1 MGNVFLYI
9 LNTSITASFI
19 ALVVLLLRMILK
31 KAPKWIICLFW
42 AIVAVKLVIPINLES
57 PISLLP
63 QKEVISLDKLKT
75 NENPGNI
82 DAYLYDSSIENN
94 SANYNE
100 YNSDVQTQIIAG
112 GTDTSLNQSQAN
124 ESASERN
131 NSEKYNNEKQH
142 TTVNNGI
149 LNYEFILNLAA
160 TIWLMGIGVM
170 LSYSIIS
177 YIRLKKRISTATP
190 VFANVKQSENIKTP
204 FVFGIIK
211 PQIYVPGNIA
221 KETLGFV
228 LAHEKAHIDRKDY
241 MTKPFA
247 FLLLSIYW
255 FNPILWLSYVMLCRD
270 IEYAC
275 DEKVIKNLAKEN
287 RQRYSMALLENSVK
301 RHLVSSCPVAFGEV
315 GVKSRINKIMNYKQP
330 KFWIIV
336 VSFVLCIIVS
346 VCFLTNPA
354 KALDTKKQ
362 PDDSENVTQSDDEET
377 DLITLDI
384 NVKTVI
390 NESFGIEFKLP
401 EAYSLANNTTSDGSA
416 YISPVAYEAQGGLTP
431 ISPIQTGYIKVIDNT
446 GFTYEDDKLTGGFPL
461 FNHGSFSEVQYIG
474 GDSWQSL
481 LVHWNMDMYTAV
493 QLDELKK
500 QGIDI
505 KDETTDYWYIYF
517 VNREE
522 NKAFYIAL
530 AANRFTKEQ
539 ALELAKTV
547 TVIYPDIHNEP
558 DIADINSSK
567 ATSIDFTSPVTAGMT
582 RYNYIDKNYVL
593 ETEKGTYRSSCLNK
607 YIGID
612 FSDSGYIPIGT
623 IGNVTSDEISA
634 DELQKI
640 GLKNGTK
647 VYEYVGNSPYYT
659 RWLVTPVS
667 DTEAYFWEKG

>member
-9 LNTSITASFI
+9 LNTSITASLI

-42 AIVAVKLVIPINLES
+42 GIVAVRLVIPINLES
-57 PISLLP
+57 PISLIP

-82 DAYLYDSSIENN
+82 NAYLSNSSIENN
-94 SANYNE
+94 SANHTE
-100 YNSDVQTQIIAG
+100 YNPDGQTQIITG
-112 GTDTSLNQSQAN
+112 DTNTSLHQAQDN
-124 ESASERN
+124 ESASEHYN
-131 NSEKYNNEKQH
+131 IDEQDSAINS
-142 TTVNNGI
+142 GI
-149 LNYEFILNLAA
+149 LTYEFLSNLAA
-160 TIWLMGIGVM
+160 TIWLIGMGVM

-190 VFANVKQSENIKTP
+190 IFANVKQSENIKTP
-204 FVFGIIK
+204 FVFGVIK
-211 PQIYVPGNIA
+211 PQIYVPCNIS

-228 LAHEKAHIDRKDY
+228 LAHEKGHIDRKDY
-241 MTKPFA
+241 LTKPFA

-275 DEKVIKNLAKEN
+275 DEKVIKDLAKEN
-287 RQRYSMALLENSVK
+287 RQRYSIALLENSV
-301 RHLVSSCPVAFGEV
+301 RGHLVSSCPVAFGEV
-315 GVKSRINKIMNYKQP
+315 DVKSRINKIMHYKQP
-330 KFWIIV
+330 KFWIIM

-362 PDDSENVTQSDDEET
+362 PNDSENVTQSDDEGT
-377 DLITLDI
+377 DLITLDV

-401 EAYSLANNTTSDGSA
+401 EAYSLTNNTTSDGSA

-431 ISPIQTGYIKVIDNT
+431 ISPTQTGYIKVIDNT
-446 GFTYEDDKLTGGFPL
+446 GFTYEDGQLTGGFPL
-461 FNHGSFSEVQYIG
+461 YNHGSYSEVQYIG

-493 QLDELKK
+493 QLNELKK
-500 QGIDI
+500 QGIDV

-517 VNREE
+517 VNMEE

-530 AANRFTKEQ
+530 AANRFTKAQ

-547 TVIYPDIHNEP
+547 TVVYPDVHNEP
-558 DIADINSSK
+558 DIADINSGK
-567 ATSIDFTSPVTAGMT
+567 ATSIYFISPVPADMT
-582 RYNYIDKNYVL
+582 RYNYIDKDYVL

-607 YIGID
+607 YIEID
-612 FSDSGYIPIGT
+612 FSDSSYIPIGT
-623 IGNVTSDEISA
+623 IGEVTSDEISA
-634 DELQKI
+634 DELEKI
-640 GLKNGTK
+640 GLKTDTK
-647 VYEYVGNSPYYT
+647 IYEYVGNSPYYT
-659 RWLVTPVS
+659 RWLVIPVS
-667 DTEAYFWEKG
+667 DTEAYFW